1 MENPPVK
8 PDADTANATR
18 PDPPTAGPTAG
29 PNRKRPYM
37 KPAIRE
43 LGSLRKVTMAS
54 MTGNSDGVGGKN
66 G

>member
-1 MENPPVK
+1 
-8 PDADTANATR
+8 
-18 PDPPTAGPTAG
+18 
-29 PNRKRPYM
+29 M